1 MARGFRNCVVW
12 RKTVEFRSY
21 VYELTG
27 RMRLEDS
34 HIILDMKN
42 TVDVL
47 VFGIMMAYEY
57 MDEESVLECL
67 DRSRGKAARL
77 SSLISPLTSGKYLTG
92 LEMEEVQALI
102 GGIVVNLD
110 IMVGQVKSGEFFED
124 KRDVFD
130 ELDEL

>member
-12 RKTVEFRSY
+12 RKAVEFRSY
-21 VYELTG
+21 IYELVG
-27 RMRLEDS
+27 RMKLEDS
-34 HIILDMKN
+34 HIIIDMKN
-42 TVDVL
+42 TVDIL
-47 VFGIMMAYEY
+47 VFGIMMAYEF
-57 MDEESVLECL
+57 MDEDSVLECL

-77 SSLISPLTSGKYLTG
+77 SSLISPMVSGKYLTG

-110 IMVGQVKSGEFFED
+110 IMIGQVESGGFFEY
-124 KRDVFD
+124 KKDVFD

>member
-12 RKTVEFRSY
+12 RKAVEFRNY
-21 VYELTG
+21 IYELAG

-42 TVDVL
+42 TVDIL

-57 MDEESVLECL
+57 MDEESILECL
-67 DRSRGKAARL
+67 DKSRGKAARL
-77 SSLISPLTSGKYLTG
+77 GSLISPMVSGKYLTG
-92 LEMEEVQALI
+92 LEMEEVHMLI
-102 GGIVVNLD
+102 GGIVVHLD
-110 IMVGQVKSGEFFED
+110 IIVEQIKNGEFFKDD
-124 KRDVFD
+124 KNIFD